1 MKWSNSKWAAWGSP
15 TEPRS
20 LSEALQHTGCEF
32 LSCWWHLR
40 RAVEILIWS
49 QLFTTTI
56 YRHEFWILDSRKG
69 LKLVFLGIIYSKK
82 IKSTKTAVPR
92 MFVTWRL
99 AKSVY
104 WMSVWRMSVCWEWGH
119 LLRKNVANTP
129 KRLRAFRSWRKDF
142 KWRNRSVVVSIS

>member
-49 QLFTTTI
+49 QLSTTT
-56 YRHEFWILDSRKG
+56 RHEFWILDSRKG

-119 LLRKNVANTP
+119 LLQKKRRKYAKATSRLQKLK
-129 KRLRAFRSWRKDF
+129 KRLQMEKSKRCCFHF
-142 KWRNRSVVVSIS
+142 IN